1 MREGRRSSEGNREMQ
16 VVLLRV
22 GIDTGSGGMHGPL
35 FSDGSFEYIPI
46 PDQFGGKGVD
56 ERTYG
61 NTSSITGYR
70 LVDYFPET
78 RREKVFGQSI
88 HFDPEFETF
97 TYGDPT
103 PSKAL
108 LRVLSEGSFLVFYAG
123 LKGWKFDSPPALYII
138 GFFEVARAGLAT
150 SFSRTELAVLFKN
163 NFHVMHRDVFED
175 QRERLVLVKGSAN
188 SRLLKKAVKI
198 SSIGTDKAGRPL
210 HRLAP
215 QMQEVFGGFSGN
227 TSIQRS
233 PPRWVAPE
241 FTERAARFISALR

>member
-1 MREGRRSSEGNREMQ
+1 MQ

-22 GIDTGSGGMHGPL
+22 GIDTGSGGIHGPL

-46 PDQFGGKGVD
+46 PDGFGGKGVD
-56 ERTYG
+56 QRTYG
-61 NTSSITGYR
+61 NTSGR
-70 LVDYFPET
+70 GGRKLVDYFPEA
-78 RREKVFGQSI
+78 RRVKVSDQSV

-103 PSKAL
+103 RPKAL
-108 LRVLSEGSFLVFYAG
+108 LRQLSEGSLLVFYAG
-123 LKGWKFDSPPALYII
+123 LKGWNFNCPPALYII
-138 GFFEVARAGLAT
+138 GCFEVARAGLAA
-150 SFSRTELAVLFKN
+150 SFSQAELAALFQS
-163 NFHVMHRDVFED
+163 NFHVMHDDVFED
-175 QRERLVLVKGSAN
+175 QKDRLVLVKGNAS

-198 SSIGTDKAGRPL
+198 SSVGTDRNGRPL

-215 QMQEVFGGFSGN
+215 EMQTVFGGFSGN

-241 FTERAARFISALR
+241 FTERAVQFMSALR

>member
-1 MREGRRSSEGNREMQ
+1 MQ

-22 GIDTGSGGMHGPL
+22 GIDTGSGGIHGPL
-35 FSDGSFEYIPI
+35 FRDGSFEYIPI
-46 PDQFGGKGVD
+46 PDCYGGKGVD
-56 ERTYG
+56 KRTYG
-61 NTSSITGYR
+61 NVRGPAGR
-70 LVDYFPET
+70 KLLDYFPEA
-78 RREKVFGQSI
+78 RREKVLDQSA

-103 PSKAL
+103 RPKAS
-108 LRVLSEGSFLVFYAG
+108 LRQLTEGSLLVFYAG
-123 LKGWKFDSPPALYII
+123 LKGWEFDCPPALYII
-138 GFFEVARAGLAT
+138 GCFEVARAGVAT
-150 SFSRTELAVLFKN
+150 SFSPAELAAMFQK

-175 QRERLVLVKGSAN
+175 QKDRLVLVKGSAN

-198 SSIGTDKAGRPL
+198 SSVGTDKKGRSL

-215 QMQEVFGGFSGN
+215 EMQAVFGGFGGN

-241 FTERAARFISALR
+241 FTQRAALFISALR